1 MPNTWV
7 TDIRHFL
14 NESGSI
20 APESGSARK
29 IAEYLVEIIAE
40 LSAEL
45 AGIDGHEEVRCRRR
59 PGRRPCTGVI
69 ASWIDPETGEICW
82 QCPTC
87 GDNGHISNWED
98 TMWDLTSEATHH

>member
-20 APESGSARK
+20 ASESGPARK
-29 IAEYLVEIIAE
+29 LAEHFAEIIAE

-45 AGIDGHEEVRCRRR
+45 AGIDGYEKVCCRRR
-59 PGRRPCTGVI
+59 PGRRPCIGVI
-69 ASWIDPETGEICW
+69 ASWIDPETDDICW
-82 QCPTC
+82 QCSTC
-87 GDNGHISNWED
+87 GDNGYIKNWED
-98 TMWDLTSEATHH
+98 TMWDLTSEASHH